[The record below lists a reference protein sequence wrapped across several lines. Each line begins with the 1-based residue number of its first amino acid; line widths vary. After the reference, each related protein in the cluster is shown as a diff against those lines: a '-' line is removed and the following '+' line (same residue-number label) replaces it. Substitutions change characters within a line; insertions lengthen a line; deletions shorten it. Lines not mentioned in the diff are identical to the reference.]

1 MCPITFQ
8 SIYRLWEIKSKSCF
22 GLFIENIPLKKQV
35 LLLEEVQKLNRENA
49 EKSGQQ
55 QLTPGYLDLEAG
67 VSPKDQQPDAPAC
80 NVVDYLREGSQVAEV
95 VEEEVGEKVPEAEVT
110 EKEPKLDVEDVV
122 KEEEKPPE
130 QKKKEVAFL
139 DEEEAKAPE
148 LPAAEDKK
156 EPTATR

>member
-1 MCPITFQ
+1 M
-8 SIYRLWEIKSKSCF
+8 SEIKSKSCF

-49 EKSGQQ
+49 EKSGHQ

-67 VSPKDQQPDAPAC
+67 VPPKDQQPDAPAC
-80 NVVDYLREGSQVAEV
+80 NVVDYLREDSQVAV
-95 VEEEVGEKVPEAEVT
+95 SEEEVGEKVPEVEVT
-110 EKEPKLDVEDVV
+110 EKEPKVDVEDGV
-122 KEEEKPPE
+122 KEEEKLPE
-130 QKKKEVAFL
+130 EKKKEVAFT
-139 DEEEAKAPE
+139 EEEAKAPE